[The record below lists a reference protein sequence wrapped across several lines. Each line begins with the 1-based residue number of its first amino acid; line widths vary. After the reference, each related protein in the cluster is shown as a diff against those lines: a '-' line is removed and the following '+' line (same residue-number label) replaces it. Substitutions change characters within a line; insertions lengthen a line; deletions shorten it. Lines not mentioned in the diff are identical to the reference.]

1 MDLCQQSNV
10 SDFFLLFFN
19 THCSIQKYLAE
30 GTSNHSVQAVSTWP
44 YLCWHSAFP
53 DTGLSL
59 KELHKGSLVVSP
71 VDAGVCRTFSSVAKS
86 CLSFGKPMDCS
97 MSDFLVYHQFLE
109 LTQTHVHWVGDAIQP
124 FHPLLSSSPPAFNLS
139 QHQGLF
145 KWVCSSHQVAK
156 VLEFLLQHQSFQWI
170 FRTDFL

>member
-44 YLCWHSAFP
+44 YA
-53 DTGLSL
+53 GIRLSQTQVCPWKSFT
-59 KELHKGSLVVSP
+59 KEAWWCPQWMQGSVGP
-71 VDAGVCRTFSSVAKS
+71 SVAKS

-124 FHPLLSSSPPAFNLS
+124 FHLLLSPFLPAFNLS